1 MLEWALIFLLIAV
14 VAGVLG
20 FTKIA
25 AGAAGIAKILF
36 FIALTIFV
44 VMIVAGLLLGTLVL

>member
-36 FIALTIFV
+36 YIALTIFV
-44 VMIVAGLLLGTLVL
+44 VMIIAGLMMGTLVL

>member
-14 VAGVLG
+14 VAGLLG

-44 VMIVAGLLLGTLVL
+44 VLIVAGLMLGTLVL